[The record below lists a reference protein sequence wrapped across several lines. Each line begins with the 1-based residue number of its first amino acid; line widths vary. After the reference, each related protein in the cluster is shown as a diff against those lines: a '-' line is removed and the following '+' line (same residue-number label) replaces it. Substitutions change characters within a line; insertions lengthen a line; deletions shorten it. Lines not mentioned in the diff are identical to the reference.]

1 MNFPNISFFLKIN
14 DFYSDLMNSFF
25 YDYYFKLHNI
35 LFTNLYIRIYR
46 YKLVQLSK
54 KNRFLNRRQKYN
66 KNMFLDKTKNR
77 KKQRSNMSIIKNN
90 NSIRYFNI
98 NYFSLFNKIDSSS
111 FSLDRNEYNK
121 YNQNK
126 YKQRKKRGYVFI
138 NKFKDCGNQ
147 YDFDPFYPY
156 MTHKLNDFDFYRAK
170 KLKKQKSLSEKKNF
184 DLSIFDSRLKNINI
198 RTFNENTF
206 NLLLEIYK
214 KQKTNK
220 TNFLHCL
227 KNNISFFYNFIFF
240 FKKRILYV
248 KTLLFRLKKTLLSY
262 VYKLNFISHLL
273 SQEKSQIDFFVY
285 LKNKNI
291 SFFNLYDIL
300 MTRFLKMK
308 KKYNTYYSL
317 FTTYKGYYFNFLNT
331 FKKKYNILKSKK
343 SEKQNLVSHFRNV
356 SYYEKLIS
364 NLATLSNKLLFLKKY
379 NTSKWEK
386 QNIINSLFVSINK
399 YITLYR
405 SLFKN
410 TMITKRIQNNA
421 IIYIKATAT
430 NVFLYFIYNNKILY
444 KKTCGELLD
453 IKKKERRFWRNVYPL
468 VESFLPFVM
477 KAKNEHRFPF
487 VSLYLNG
494 SGSLCT
500 PLLNSIRKHNKK
512 FRRILYFLS
521 NEFEFLNS
529 KTLELKEKYRR
540 KYIFYP
546 IYRLK
551 LFSIFDGFSRLSK
564 IYFAVNK
571 IKDITSWPYNGCK
584 KKKKKNVR

>member
-1 MNFPNISFFLKIN
+1 MTFPNISFFFKVN
-14 DFYSDLMNSFF
+14 TFYSDLMNSFL
-25 YDYYFKLHNI
+25 YNYYFKLHNI

-46 YKLVQLSK
+46 YKLVQLNK
-54 KNRFLNRRQKYN
+54 KNKYISKRHKYN
-66 KNMFLDKTKNR
+66 KNMFLDKTKNK
-77 KKQRSNMSIIKNN
+77 KKQRSNMTSIKNN
-90 NSIRYFNI
+90 NSVRF
-98 NYFSLFNKIDSSS
+98 FSVNSFFLFNKVDSS
-111 FSLDRNEYNK
+111 FSLENNRYNK
-121 YNQNK
+121 FSNNK
-126 YKQRKKRGYVFI
+126 YKQKKKRGYVFI

-156 MTHKLNDFDFYRAK
+156 LTYKLNDFDFYRAK
-170 KLKKQKSLSEKKNF
+170 KLKKQKPLNEKKVF
-184 DLSIFDSRLKNINI
+184 DLSVFDARLKHVNT
-198 RTFNENTF
+198 RTFNESTF
-206 NLLLEIYK
+206 NLILEIYK

-220 TNFLHCL
+220 TTFLYYL

-240 FKKRILYV
+240 FKKRILYI
-248 KTLLFRLKKTLLSY
+248 KTFLFKFKRKLLSY

-273 SQEKSQIDFFVY
+273 SNEKSQIDFFIY
-285 LKNKNI
+285 LKNKNF
-291 SFFNLYDIL
+291 SFFSLYNVL
-300 MTRFLKMK
+300 VEHFLKMK
-308 KKYNTYYSL
+308 SKYNNYYSL
-317 FTTYKGYYFNFLNT
+317 FTTYKGYYFTFLNVL
-331 FKKKYNILKSKK
+331 KKKHSSLKVKK
-343 SEKQNLVSHFRNV
+343 NEKQNLLAHFRNV
-356 SYYEKLIS
+356 SFYEKVIS
-364 NLATLSNKLLFLKKY
+364 NVATLSHKLMHFKGL

-386 QNIINSLFVSINK
+386 QNAISSLFVSINK

-405 SLFKN
+405 SLFKD
-410 TMITKRIQNNA
+410 TIVSKYLKNNA

-444 KKTCGELLD
+444 KKTCGELVD

-477 KAKNEHRFPF
+477 KAKNEFRFPF

-494 SGSLCT
+494 SSSLCT
-500 PLLNSIRKHNKK
+500 PLLSSVRKHNKK
-512 FRRILYFLS
+512 FRKILYFLF
-521 NEFEFLNS
+521 NEFEFLNN
-529 KTLELKEKYRR
+529 KTLELKEKFRG

-551 LFSIFDGFSRLSK
+551 LFSIFDGFYRLSK